1 MGLSNHYAQRTP
13 CRYGILCDM
22 HQGRGSNQYARRGRI
37 RALKDSLPVVGLMA
51 QTVHGDS
58 HVRDELANNPATPP
72 EVLRRLAADEDD
84 HVRSI
89 ALSNPSCPVDVLQ
102 YAGTSPSS
110 VARFCVAGNPSC
122 PPELLEQLL
131 QDPDTVVAV
140 QASLNPSVPRAALA
154 MWELTQ

>member
-1 MGLSNHYAQRTP
+1 
-13 CRYGILCDM
+13 
-22 HQGRGSNQYARRGRI
+22 
-37 RALKDSLPVVGLMA
+37 
-51 QTVHGDS
+51 
-58 HVRDELANNPATPP
+58 
-72 EVLRRLAADEDD
+72 VLRRLAADEDD